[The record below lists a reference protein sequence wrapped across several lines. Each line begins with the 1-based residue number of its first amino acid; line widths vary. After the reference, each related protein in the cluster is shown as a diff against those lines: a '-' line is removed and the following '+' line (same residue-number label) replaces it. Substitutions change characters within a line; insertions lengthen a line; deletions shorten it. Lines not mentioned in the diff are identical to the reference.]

1 MAKVGIIGGGA
12 AGMFAAVQA
21 AGYEHEVHLYEQN
34 EKLGKK
40 LFITGK
46 GRCNFTNACP
56 AEEFFQNIVSNAKF
70 MYSSGYGYTSQD
82 IMAFLNSIVYL

>member
-12 AGMFAAVQA
+12 AECSPLCRRRDTGTKCICM
-21 AGYEHEVHLYEQN
+21 N
-34 EKLGKK
+34 RMRSLGKVVYHR
-40 LFITGK
+40 K